1 MEGNVELYSIVI
13 IDVVVIFDG
22 LWKLWGFNYYVMF
35 KFVGVNSIIIGM
47 YLSIFII
54 YNIKLEKVF

>member
-35 KFVGVNSIIIGM
+35 KLFGVNSIIIGM